1 MDGDQ
6 AVGDV
11 SGSSGGTALHT
22 CGGRIHC
29 AQSNVTT
36 RIRALED
43 ELGAPLFNRLAKR
56 LTASFSTLV
65 SRFPTIETGAKI
77 YMDEQLDEEI
87 SVLPPQKRTRNSRFS
102 LLCY

>member
-56 LTASFSTLV
+56 ITLTDSGRRILPYV
-65 SRFPTIETGAKI
+65 GNGAI
-77 YMDEQLDEEI
+77 AAQGQ
-87 SVLPPQKRTRNSRFS
+87 SSKREGN
-102 LLCY
+102 

>member
-6 AVGDV
+6 AVGDI
-11 SGSSGGTALHT
+11 SGSSGGLHFARAAA
-22 CGGRIHC
+22 RIHC

-56 LTASFSTLV
+56 ITLTDSGRRILPYV
-65 SRFPTIETGAKI
+65 GNGAI
-77 YMDEQLDEEI
+77 AAQGQ
-87 SVLPPQKRTRNSRFS
+87 SSKREGN
-102 LLCY
+102 